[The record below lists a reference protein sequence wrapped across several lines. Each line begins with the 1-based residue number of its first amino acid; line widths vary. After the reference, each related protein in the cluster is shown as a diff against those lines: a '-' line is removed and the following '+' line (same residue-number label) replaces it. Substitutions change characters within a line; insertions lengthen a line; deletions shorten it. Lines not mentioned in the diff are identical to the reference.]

1 MNDEQ
6 STVQPSAD
14 MKLRAQK
21 SGSLQEI
28 EKMALE
34 AHEYMAEAVTWGFY
48 GYGDGPVNAGG
59 GTGGFLWFNTREQ
72 MLEFIQGY
80 LPFWCPGPDHS
91 NGRVVSAR
99 VRDILALADATPM
112 EATRMQLNDALKG
125 YAQVVWWGQFG
136 ELLSADIPFAREIR
150 AWFWSNGGCKN
161 DSGAVPGEQARRFA
175 ERLQEYGL

>member
-1 MNDEQ
+1 MMNEEQ
-6 STVQPSAD
+6 FTIQESQT
-14 MKLRAQK
+14 LGAQTPRTRK
-21 SGSLQEI
+21 AIESLAQ
-28 EKMALE
+28 E
-34 AHEYMAEAVTWGFY
+34 AHEYAPEFETWGFY
-48 GYGDGPVNAGG
+48 GYSDGPADAGG
-59 GTGGFLWFNTREQ
+59 GMGGFLWFASRAQ
-72 MLEFIQGY
+72 MLDFITSC

-91 NGRVVSAR
+91 NSCEVSAR
-99 VRDILALADATPM
+99 VSDILACPAVTLT